1 MKRVSIIGLGLIGG
15 SLALAI
21 RKGQPNIV
29 ITGYDKDPSTMKLAK
44 SLQVIDEPAASAAD
58 AALNSDVIIL
68 ATPVA
73 TALSLI
79 DELADLPLKEGVI
92 VTDVGSTKQSI
103 VKKAK
108 KLTDLGIVFIG
119 GHPMAGSHKTG
130 VEASN
135 DRLFENAFYVLSPN
149 GQQND
154 SERIKLQNLLK
165 GTRAKFIELPAE
177 EHDRF
182 AGLISHLPHMI
193 ASGLV
198 HQLAE
203 EESHHP
209 IVSQLAAG
217 GFRDLTRIASASPD
231 MWRDILMHNRD
242 ILMKLLHDWKE
253 QVHVMEEMLK
263 EGDPESIHQ
272 FFAKAKE
279 ARDQLPARKKGAML
293 PFYDLFVDVPDHPGV
308 ISDVT
313 AILAR
318 AGISITNIQIIE
330 ARNDML
336 GVLRLS
342 FRSGEDLE
350 LAQAKLAEHLYDTY
364 EAP

>member
-1 MKRVSIIGLGLIGG
+1 MKRVFIIGLGLIGG

-21 RKGQPNIV
+21 RKGQPNV
-29 ITGYDKDPSTMKLAK
+29 TITGFDTDPSTMRLAG
-44 SLQVIDEPAASAAD
+44 SLQVIDEAAASVAD
-58 AALNSDVIIL
+58 AAITSDVIIL

-73 TALSLI
+73 TALKLV
-79 DELADLPLKEGVI
+79 DELSELPLKEGAI
-92 VTDVGSTKQSI
+92 VTDVGSTKTSI
-103 VKKAK
+103 VRQGK
-108 KLTDLGIVFIG
+108 KLTDKGVCFIG

-135 DRLFENAFYVLSPN
+135 ERLFENAFYVLSPN
-149 GQQND
+149 GQAND

-165 GTRAKFIELPAE
+165 GTRAKFIELNAD

-203 EESHHP
+203 AEENHP
-209 IVSQLAAG
+209 IISQLAAG

-231 MWRDILMHNRD
+231 MWRDILLHNREV
-242 ILMKLLHDWKE
+242 LLSLLSDWKS
-253 QVHVMEEMLK
+253 QVQRMESILTD
-263 EGDPESIHQ
+263 GDPQEIHD
-272 FFAKAKE
+272 FFAKAK
-279 ARDQLPARKKGAML
+279 ASRDQLPSRKKGALL
-293 PFYDLFVDVPDHPGV
+293 PFYDLFVDIPDHPGV